1 MSGKRFGLIG
11 AAGYVAPRHMDA
23 IQMNN
28 CDLIAAMDPND
39 SVGMMDSYFP
49 EALYFNNFE
58 RFERH
63 INKLRIDGTK
73 VDYLSICSPNY
84 LHDTHCRFALNNEM
98 DAICE
103 KPLVLNPWNLDALQ
117 TAEEKSGLRIF
128 NILQLRLHP
137 VIRELKKQIDQA
149 DENTIHE
156 VSLNYITSRGPW
168 YHISWKGQNEKSGGI
183 STNIGIHFFDMLIW
197 LFGEVKENILVKRDL
212 DHEAGI
218 LILEK
223 ARVNWF
229 LSVNKSHLNLFD
241 TAGKRTYRSL
251 TMNDKE
257 IEFSDGFENLHI
269 ESYRKILG
277 GQGFSTQDVRP
288 AIELVSN
295 LRTQDPDEKLI
306 QEHAVMNKLND

>member
-1 MSGKRFGLIG
+1 MGGKRFGLIG
-11 AAGYVAPRHMDA
+11 AAGYVAPRHMEA
-23 IQMNN
+23 IRKNKGNM
-28 CDLIAAMDPND
+28 LAAMDPND
-39 SVGMMDSYFP
+39 SVGMIDNYFP
-49 EALYFNNFE
+49 EALFFNNFE

-63 INKLRIDGTK
+63 VNKIRNEGDKL
-73 VDYLSICSPNY
+73 DYLSICSPNY

-117 TAEEKSGLRIF
+117 MAEEKSGFKIY

-137 VIRELKKQIDQA
+137 VIQELKNQITQA
-149 DENTIHE
+149 DENTLHE

-168 YHISWKGQNEKSGGI
+168 YQISWKGQNEKSGGI

-197 LFGEVKENILVKRDL
+197 LFGPVQENILLKRDT

-229 LSVNKSHLNLFD
+229 LSVNKSHLKLFD

-251 TMNDKE
+251 TMDGKE
-257 IEFSDGFENLHI
+257 IEFSDGFENLHN
-269 ESYRKILG
+269 ESYTKILDG
-277 GQGFSTQDVRP
+277 DGFTTLDVRP

-295 LRTQDPDEKLI
+295 LRIQKPGSNLRHDHPIIDKLK
-306 QEHAVMNKLND
+306 A